1 MSKELGVAL
10 ASIYS
15 EYLFQAEREAPQ
27 LPYGSAKQ
35 TYKPHELK
43 KIHKGRKKNKL
54 ASIARKKTK
63 KV

>member
-15 EYLFQAEREAPQ
+15 EYLFQR
-27 LPYGSAKQ
+27 LPEQQPSYGCTAKQ